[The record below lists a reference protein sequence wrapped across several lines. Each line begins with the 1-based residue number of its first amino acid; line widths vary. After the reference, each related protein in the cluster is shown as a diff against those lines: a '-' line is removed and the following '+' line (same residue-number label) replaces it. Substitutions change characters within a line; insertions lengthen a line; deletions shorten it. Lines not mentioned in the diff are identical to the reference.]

1 MRLYRF
7 LCTLLLLLTLNA
19 AVSMQSGAQTRN
31 VSFQARHDYP
41 AINHAGG
48 AAVGDFR
55 GNGLKDVIVTSDSA
69 NSTSLAMLRSNADGS
84 FAQPI
89 FFSTGGRAPFGVAV
103 ADINNDGKPDVVVS
117 NDLSNNV
124 AVLLGNGNGTL
135 QNPRVFA
142 VGVSPVAVAVGDFN
156 ADGKPDV
163 VVANSGS
170 NSISILLGNG
180 DGSLRTATTVGVGI
194 SPESVAVG
202 RFHGTTAM
210 DIAVANAGVR
220 ELANGSVSLVKGNG
234 DGTFQAAT
242 NIITGGSPVS
252 LATAEL
258 NADLFPDLAVLDASQ
273 SAVLIELGSG
283 NGTFRSFGTV
293 PTPVQPVAVTVG
305 DFHGNGR
312 QGDLAVIS
320 GVSTELVSVFL
331 NSGNGRFLS
340 GLVPSFAISQNP
352 AALVTADFNR
362 DGKTDV
368 VAATQLGDI
377 SVLLGTGFGRFVS
390 AASFA
395 TGTGSNYVV
404 AHDLNGDGKLD
415 VAVVNELS
423 NTVSILLGGGN
434 GSFAPKND
442 IPVGHQPFSV
452 TVGDLNGDQEPDL
465 VVANSG
471 HFSDDPGNI
480 SILLG
485 KGDGTF
491 QPPKNITVGNIPVF
505 TAVADFNNDGKQDLA
520 VANFVD
526 NTVSILRGNGDGSF
540 GAPTT
545 LSFPPFSQ
553 VLQVFAADVDGDHNQ
568 DLVVGGG
575 SNVWI
580 VKGNGF
586 GSFGQPQLV
595 HAGFTGEVVV
605 SDFNGDHTPDLAV
618 IGLAADDATFEVD
631 VLLGN
636 GNGTFRTTASVPF
649 FGGFATEVIA
659 ADFNGDGKM
668 DLATTGLNTLS
679 IAVLTGNG
687 DGTFAIS
694 ATPAFG
700 VTTFAQSI
708 AAGDFDGDGKQDL
721 VATGVA
727 ADAGIGT
734 SASAVSLLINN
745 TQ

>member
-1 MRLYRF
+1 MCLHRP
-7 LCTLLLLLTLNA
+7 LCTLLLLLVINA
-19 AVSMQSGAQTRN
+19 AVSLQSGAQARN
-31 VSFQARHDYP
+31 VSFQARRDYS
-41 AINHAGG
+41 AIGHAGG

-55 GNGLKDVIVTSDSA
+55 GDGLKDVIVTSSSA
-69 NSTSLAMLRSNADGS
+69 NSGSLAMLRNNGDGS
-84 FAQPI
+84 FAQPV
-89 FFSTGGRAPFGVAV
+89 FFSTGGKAPFGVAV
-103 ADINNDGKPDVVVS
+103 ADINNDGTPDVVVA

-124 AVLLGNGNGTL
+124 AVLLGNSNGTL
-135 QNPRVFA
+135 RSPRVIA
-142 VGVSPVAVAVGDFN
+142 VGLSPVAVAVGDFN

-170 NSISILLGNG
+170 NTISILLGNG
-180 DGSLRTATTVGVGI
+180 DGTLRIGGIVHVGV
-194 SPESVAVG
+194 SPLSVAVG
-202 RFHGTTAM
+202 RFHGSTAM
-210 DIAVANAGVR
+210 DIAVANAGNPDQR
-220 ELANGSVSLVKGNG
+220 DGSVSLVKGNG
-234 DGTFQAAT
+234 DGTFQDAT
-242 NIITGGSPVS
+242 NIITGGSPIS

-258 NADLFPDLAVLDASQ
+258 NGDLLSDLAVVDASQ

-283 NGTFRSFGTV
+283 NGTFRSFGTIQ
-293 PTPVQPVAVTVG
+293 TPAQPVAVTVG

-320 GVSTELVSVFL
+320 GSSTELVTVFL
-331 NSGNGRFLS
+331 NSGNGRFTS

-352 AALVTADFNR
+352 AAFVTADFNR

-390 AASFA
+390 AKSFA
-395 TGTGSNYVV
+395 TGKGSNYVV
-404 AHDLNGDGKLD
+404 AHDLNDDGKLD

-423 NTVSILLGGGN
+423 NTVSILLGEGN

-452 TVGDLNGDQEPDL
+452 TVGDLNGDQKPDL
-465 VVANSG
+465 VVANNG

-485 KGDGTF
+485 NGDGTF
-491 QPPKNITVGNIPVF
+491 QPAKNITVGNIPAF
-505 TAVADFNNDGKQDLA
+505 TAIADFNNDGKQDLA
-520 VANFVD
+520 VTNFVD
-526 NTVSILRGNGDGSF
+526 NTVSILLGNGDGSF

-545 LSFPPFSQ
+545 LSFPAFSQ

-586 GSFGQPQLV
+586 GSFGQPQQV
-595 HAGFTGEVVV
+595 HSGFTGEVAV
-605 SDFNGDHTPDLAV
+605 SDFNGDHTPDLAI

-636 GNGTFRTTASVPF
+636 GNGTFRKTASVPF
-649 FGGFATEVIA
+649 FGSFATEVIA

-668 DLATTGLNTLS
+668 GLAMTGLNTLS
-679 IAVLTGNG
+679 VAVLTGNG
-687 DGTFAIS
+687 DGTFAS
-694 ATPAFG
+694 TTAPDFG

-708 AAGDFDGDGKQDL
+708 AAGDFNGDGKQDI

-734 SASAVSLLINN
+734 SASALSLLLNN
-745 TQ
+745 TP